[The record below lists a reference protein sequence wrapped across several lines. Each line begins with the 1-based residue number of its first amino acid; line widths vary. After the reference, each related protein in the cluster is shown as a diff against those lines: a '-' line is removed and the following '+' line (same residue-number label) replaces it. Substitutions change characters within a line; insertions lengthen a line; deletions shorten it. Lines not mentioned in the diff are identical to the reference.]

1 MTHGEKPKQPIEQ
14 GKPLIKTIAS
24 GILQIRMAQ
33 NRPKIWTLLTVG
45 KYPTPNSNSELV
57 DKNPETTDENMEQSN
72 DEKTTDEI
80 FIAQSQEEIKAKLT
94 ELEQWKSRPVT
105 KACPYGSW
113 FLIGTELTALL
124 AQEKAQKQCLHL
136 VHQESDESTL
146 WAFKQ
151 PSSKVRI
158 WNTQYFWEH
167 LKKPKSK
174 KSGSYKNACNELANA
189 SRYWYLDIP
198 AELCKLGGI
207 PSKLDQGIFYFYNRR
222 EIISTVSL
230 SVHDLLLAGNLGLA
244 QIIQKL

>member
-1 MTHGEKPKQPIEQ
+1 
-14 GKPLIKTIAS
+14 
-24 GILQIRMAQ
+24 
-33 NRPKIWTLLTVG
+33 
-45 KYPTPNSNSELV
+45 
-57 DKNPETTDENMEQSN
+57 MEQSN

-80 FIAQSQEEIKAKLT
+80 FIAQSKGEIKAKLT

-113 FLIGTELTALL
+113 FLIGTELLYWQPYLL
-124 AQEKAQKQCLHL
+124 KRRHKNTKCLHL

-158 WNTQYFWEH
+158 WNTQYLWEH
-167 LKKPKSK
+167 PKKPKST
-174 KSGSYKNACNELANA
+174 KSGNYKNACNELANA

-222 EIISTVSL
+222 EIISIVSL